1 MQDLRSEFPVQCKQC
16 GLHQSLIQ
24 QLMRQVQLL
33 TRERDQVV
41 MEKEELQTSN
51 TRGQEEVQQ
60 LRQQVSDSD
69 IIVQWSLSS
78 PSAVSH
84 EHC

>member
-1 MQDLRSEFPVQCKQC
+1 M
-16 GLHQSLIQ
+16 Q
-24 QLMRQVQLL
+24 QLLREKDQLV
-33 TRERDQVV
+33 R
-41 MEKEELQTSN
+41 EKEELQAAN

>member
-1 MQDLRSEFPVQCKQC
+1 
-16 GLHQSLIQ
+16 
-24 QLMRQVQLL
+24 MRQVQQL

-41 MEKEELQTSN
+41 REKDQVVRDYQQLQTAN

-69 IIVQWSLSS
+69 IIVQWLLSS

>member
-1 MQDLRSEFPVQCKQC
+1 M
-16 GLHQSLIQ
+16 Q
-24 QLMRQVQLL
+24 QLMREKDQLV
-33 TRERDQVV
+33 R
-41 MEKEELQTSN
+41 EKEELQAAN

-69 IIVQWSLSS
+69 IIVQWPLSS

>member
-1 MQDLRSEFPVQCKQC
+1 
-16 GLHQSLIQ
+16 
-24 QLMRQVQLL
+24 MR
-33 TRERDQVV
+33 EKDQAVR
-41 MEKEELQTSN
+41 EKEELQAAN

-78 PSAVSH
+78 LSAVSH

>member
-1 MQDLRSEFPVQCKQC
+1 MREKE
-16 GLHQSLIQ
+16 
-24 QLMRQVQLL
+24 QLVREKEQLV
-33 TRERDQVV
+33 REKEKLVR
-41 MEKEELQTSN
+41 EKEELQAAN

>member
-1 MQDLRSEFPVQCKQC
+1 MREVQQ
-16 GLHQSLIQ
+16 
-24 QLMRQVQLL
+24 L
-33 TRERDQVV
+33 TRERNQAVR
-41 MEKEELQTSN
+41 EKEELQTGN
-51 TRGQEEVQQ
+51 TRGQEEAQQ

>member
-1 MQDLRSEFPVQCKQC
+1 MIEKDQAVREKDL
-16 GLHQSLIQ
+16 
-24 QLMRQVQLL
+24 
-33 TRERDQVV
+33 VV
-41 MEKEELQTSN
+41 REKEELQAAN

-69 IIVQWSLSS
+69 IIAQWSLSF

-84 EHC
+84 

>member
-1 MQDLRSEFPVQCKQC
+1 MKYENCNAFLNVTLLSDSNHFMCLQKE
-16 GLHQSLIQ
+16 Q
-24 QLMRQVQLL
+24 QLMREKEQLV
-33 TRERDQVV
+33 R
-41 MEKEELQTSN
+41 EKEELQAAN

-69 IIVQWSLSS
+69 IIVQWSLSYS
-78 PSAVSH
+78 SAVSR

>member
-1 MQDLRSEFPVQCKQC
+1 MMREKE
-16 GLHQSLIQ
+16 GLV
-24 QLMRQVQLL
+24 RKKDKAV
-33 TRERDQVV
+33 R
-41 MEKEELQTSN
+41 EKEELQAAN

-69 IIVQWSLSS
+69 IVVQWSLSS
-78 PSAVSH
+78 CSSAVSH

>member
-1 MQDLRSEFPVQCKQC
+1 ME
-16 GLHQSLIQ
+16 
-24 QLMRQVQLL
+24 QLE
-33 TRERDQVV
+33 TRLVREKNQVV
-41 MEKEELQTSN
+41 EEKDQLVREKGELQAAN

-60 LRQQVSDSD
+60 LRQQVSDGD
-69 IIVQWSLSS
+69 IIIQWSLSS

>member
-1 MQDLRSEFPVQCKQC
+1 M
-16 GLHQSLIQ
+16 Q
-24 QLMRQVQLL
+24 QLMREKDQLV
-33 TRERDQVV
+33 REKEELVR
-41 MEKEELQTSN
+41 EKEELQAAN

-60 LRQQVSDSD
+60 IRQQVSDSD

>member
-1 MQDLRSEFPVQCKQC
+1 
-16 GLHQSLIQ
+16 
-24 QLMRQVQLL
+24 MRQV
-33 TRERDQVV
+33 RELITSKNEVV
-41 MEKEELQTSN
+41 REKEELVREKEELQATN

-69 IIVQWSLSS
+69 IIVQWSLSF

>member
-1 MQDLRSEFPVQCKQC
+1 
-16 GLHQSLIQ
+16 
-24 QLMRQVQLL
+24 MR
-33 TRERDQVV
+33 EKDQVV
-41 MEKEELQTSN
+41 REKEELQAAN

-69 IIVQWSLSS
+69 IIVQWSLSF

>member
-1 MQDLRSEFPVQCKQC
+1 
-16 GLHQSLIQ
+16 
-24 QLMRQVQLL
+24 MR
-33 TRERDQVV
+33 
-41 MEKEELQTSN
+41 EKEELQTAN

-69 IIVQWSLSS
+69 IIVQRSLS

>member
-1 MQDLRSEFPVQCKQC
+1 
-16 GLHQSLIQ
+16 
-24 QLMRQVQLL
+24 MR
-33 TRERDQVV
+33 
-41 MEKEELQTSN
+41 EKEQLVKLCEREGTTSEREGK
-51 TRGQEEVQQ
+51 TSERESGAPGSQHYRGQEEVQQ

>member
-1 MQDLRSEFPVQCKQC
+1 
-16 GLHQSLIQ
+16 
-24 QLMRQVQLL
+24 MRQVQQL
-33 TRERDQVV
+33 TREKDQAVR
-41 MEKEELQTSN
+41 EKEGLQAAN

>member
-1 MQDLRSEFPVQCKQC
+1 MREKQ
-16 GLHQSLIQ
+16 Q
-24 QLMRQVQLL
+24 L
-33 TRERDQVV
+33 TREKQQQMR
-41 MEKEELQTSN
+41 EKEQLVREMEELQAAN
-51 TRGQEEVQQ
+51 TRGQEEIQQ

-78 PSAVSH
+78 PSVVSH

>member
-1 MQDLRSEFPVQCKQC
+1 MK
-16 GLHQSLIQ
+16 
-24 QLMRQVQLL
+24 QVQQL

-41 MEKEELQTSN
+41 REKDQVVREKEELQTAN

-69 IIVQWSLSS
+69 IIVQWSPSS

>member
-1 MQDLRSEFPVQCKQC
+1 MREKDQVEREN
-16 GLHQSLIQ
+16 Q
-24 QLMRQVQLL
+24 QL
-33 TRERDQVV
+33 
-41 MEKEELQTSN
+41 QTAN

>member
-1 MQDLRSEFPVQCKQC
+1 MRQV
-16 GLHQSLIQ
+16 HQLTRKMEQ
-24 QLMRQVQLL
+24 LETRLVREKNHVLMEKDQLMRENHQFQ
-33 TRERDQVV
+33 
-41 MEKEELQTSN
+41 SAN
-51 TRGQEEVQQ
+51 TRGEEEVQQ

>member
-1 MQDLRSEFPVQCKQC
+1 
-16 GLHQSLIQ
+16 
-24 QLMRQVQLL
+24 MR
-33 TRERDQVV
+33 EKDQAVR
-41 MEKEELQTSN
+41 EKEELQAA
-51 TRGQEEVQQ
+51 GQEEVQQ

-69 IIVQWSLSS
+69 IIAQWSLSS